1 MCELI
6 FWNIF
11 FDVLFIVHF
20 LLVTVLTY
28 CSYTS
33 IEHALPY
40 IERLVDCCV
49 NSAYIRLICSN
60 EWGVTGFIQ
69 VFLYITAVLD
79 VIYGFIF
86 HMNVRIYN
94 LLYIWDFTHIYLFIV
109 YFTRNTYCIVIVM
122 YEYNR
127 IYVDSIPYIFIP
139 IRIPLVS

>member
-1 MCELI
+1 MCELL
-6 FWNIF
+6 FYNIF
-11 FDVLFIVHF
+11 FDVLLIVHF
-20 LLVTVLTY
+20 LLGTVLTY

-33 IEHALPY
+33 IEQALPY
-40 IERLVDCCV
+40 MKRLVDCCV
-49 NSAYIRLICSN
+49 NRAYIRLICSN

-109 YFTRNTYCIVIVM
+109 YFTLIQV
-122 YEYNR
+122 R
-127 IYVDSIPYIFIP
+127 I
-139 IRIPLVS
+139 L